1 MILAWVRLSVPHHV
15 AHPAIRIR
23 MAVEIAQL
31 LMQPLWNM
39 WWMELLTNTLQ
50 IRAGKFD
57 GFS

>member
-1 MILAWVRLSVPHHV
+1 M
-15 AHPAIRIR
+15 AHPALRIR

-39 WWMELLTNTLQ
+39 WWMELLMNTLQ

-57 GFS
+57 GSVDLAVFIKIRDFY